1 MKRKRFMVAVLLLT
15 VNISF
20 LPALDEEAGT
30 DSDTADDFHDED
42 FDDYL
47 DFGGDAG
54 LTVTAS
60 QETTQQME
68 VITGEDI
75 ERRHAPDLATLL
87 EEALDMGITRY
98 GAYGNQTEINIRGF
112 DTERIAILID
122 GVPANSPR
130 SGEFDIN
137 QIDLSNVERIEVI
150 YGGSDTKSNVSGA
163 LGGVI
168 NIVTVKKQKKGLSVD
183 GSISNTG
190 YLPGGYNKRQSGGD
204 AGEAHAEDIVDTQ
217 MLRLSAAYGAE
228 NFSWK
233 AAWFGNR
240 AANHYLY
247 RDYSGF
253 ARRKEHNEIWDTGAN
268 FSLTRNLPRDAS
280 LLASA
285 GLYYAD
291 KNYPVTGTAQGQAKE
306 YDFSFKPSLML
317 NMPRAFRDDLSA
329 EASLSYAWADMRYGE
344 VSRSNDHYITGIN
357 RWSWYPAQKLTF
369 RSGLDWRFIHVDS
382 TGDGLRNG
390 NNGGLYAAAEYKPF
404 AALLFIASLKG
415 VTDTRQG
422 AAVPKAGFVWQAADW
437 FSLKNNYFRSFKFPD
452 FDDLFYHSADG
463 LYTGNPHLKPED
475 GWGADLGGEFTF
487 TGGETHGR
495 LKFIPHAPD
504 FSVGSTAYVQWTTD
518 SIHWVKQGA
527 VWSPENIGRG
537 CFIGTDIRPVLAFPL
552 SLGIFDRLKFGFT
565 YQYQLS
571 WLLNDDLDFS
581 DALRIPYMPMHIVG
595 ASIDLS
601 WKSGTPAAGSL
612 LLSAHWESIR
622 YADTLNLMELEP
634 YCLVNVT
641 VNQSIGKNLNAFAVL
656 RNALNQLYTSFA
668 EYPMPGISLTLG
680 AQIQITESEN

>member
-1 MKRKRFMVAVLLLT
+1 MLAVLLLT
-15 VNISF
+15 ANISF
-20 LPALDEEAGT
+20 LAALDEGDGT
-30 DSDTADDFHDED
+30 NSLGADNFYDEN

-47 DFGGDAG
+47 DFGEDAG
-54 LTVTAS
+54 LTVSAS
-60 QETTQQME
+60 RETTQQME
-68 VITGEDI
+68 VLTREDI
-75 ERRHAPDLATLL
+75 EKRHAPDLAALL

-98 GAYGNQTEINIRGF
+98 GAYGSQTEINIRGF
-112 DTERIAILID
+112 DTERIAVLID

-137 QIDLSNVERIEVI
+137 QIALSNVERIEVI
-150 YGGSDTKSNVSGA
+150 YGGSDTRYNVSGA

-168 NIVTVKKQKKGLSVD
+168 NIITVKKQEKGLRID

-190 YLPGGYNKRQSGGD
+190 YLPGGYNKKQNGD
-204 AGEAHAEDIVDTQ
+204 TGEAHPEDIVDTQ
-217 MLRLSAAYGAE
+217 RMHLSAAYGAE
-228 NFSWK
+228 TFSWK

-253 ARRKEHNEIWDTGAN
+253 ARRKENNEILDTGAD
-268 FSLTRNLPRDAS
+268 FSFTRNLPGDAS

-291 KNYPVTGTAQGQAKE
+291 KNYPVTGTSRGRAKE
-306 YDFSFKPSLML
+306 YDFSVKPNIML
-317 NMPRAFRDDLSA
+317 NMPRAFHDDLSA
-329 EASLSYAWADMRYGE
+329 EASLSYTWADMRYGDI
-344 VSRSNDHYITGIN
+344 SHSSDQYITGIN
-357 RWSWYPAQKLTF
+357 RWSWYPADKLTF

-382 TGDGLRNG
+382 TEDGLRNG
-390 NNGGLYAAAEYKPF
+390 NNGGLYATAEFKPT
-404 AALLFIASLKG
+404 ATLLFIASLKG

-452 FDDLFYHSADG
+452 FDDRFYHSADG
-463 LYTGNPHLKPED
+463 LYTGNPNLKPED
-475 GWGADLGGEFTF
+475 GWGADLGGEFTY
-487 TGGETHGR
+487 TGGETRSSDPAEDSGAVKIIR
-495 LKFIPHAPD
+495 HAPA
-504 FSVGSTAYVQWTTD
+504 FNAGSTVYVQWTTD
-518 SIHWVKQGA
+518 SIHWVKQGTR
-527 VWSPENIGRG
+527 WSPENIGTAFFTG
-537 CFIGTDIRPVLAFPL
+537 IDIRPALTVPL
-552 SLGIFDRLKFGFT
+552 SFLIFDRVKFGLN

-571 WLLNDDLDFS
+571 RLLNDDLNFS
-581 DALRIPYMPMHIVG
+581 DTLRIPYMPAHIVG

-601 WKSGTPAAGSL
+601 WKSGEPAAGSL
-612 LLSAHWESIR
+612 VLSAHWESVR
-622 YADTLNLMELEP
+622 YADTLNRMELEP

-641 VNQSIGKNLNAFAVL
+641 VNQSIGKNLNVFAAL

-680 AQIQITESEN
+680 GQIQITKP